1 MANNLILDFTHYYIR
16 GEKRQSEP
24 IAYQWDLG
32 NVLIARIPATTD
44 TITVR
49 YWQTGQGES
58 QTYIPNDVT
67 TEGDV
72 TTVTANMPNYYFEKA
87 NEVRVYITAMSVDQD
102 VVTYEGYVPVKLIP
116 KPDDYVD
123 DHPEGGA
130 IPYVEQ
136 AKIYAEDS
144 EAWARGTT
152 NGNPV
157 DPDDPQYQNNSKYYS
172 EAAGSA
178 KTAAESAATNAAGSE
193 SSAAASAAAAAA
205 IVTVANDGM
214 VVIDDDDSGTEYAVT
229 FKVENHHLVS
239 TYTPAS

>member
-32 NVLIARIPATTD
+32 NVMVARIPATTD

-67 TEGDV
+67 TEEDV

-152 NGNPV
+152 NGDPV
-157 DPDDPQYQNNSKYYS
+157 ESTDPQYHNNSKFYS
-172 EAAGSA
+172 EQASAAKNS
-178 KTAAESAATNAAGSE
+178 AESAAANAADSE
-193 SSAAASAAAAAA
+193 SSAATSAAAAAA

-214 VVIDDDDSGTEYAVT
+214 VLIDEDDDDQEYAVT
-229 FKVENHHLVS
+229 FRVEQHHIVS
-239 TYTPAS
+239 TLTPAT